1 MTISNTLAEQIQQD
15 IEEQQIKQQVSQV
28 APQALL
34 SVLATLLR
42 NSQDCPDDPKLLE
55 ITLSDEEF
63 QELCEKLIGVIGIM
77 GHTVS
82 AEPDEE
88 NDDILLTMR
97 PVFFDG
103 DGQAPGNSYE

>member
-15 IEEQQIKQQVSQV
+15 IEEQQIKQQVAEA

-55 ITLSDEEF
+55 ITFSDEEF
-63 QELCEKLIGVIGIM
+63 QELCEKLIGVIGVM
-77 GHTVS
+77 GYTVS

-88 NDDILLTMR
+88 NDDIILTMQ
-97 PVFFDG
+97 PILFE
-103 DGQAPGNSYE
+103 SEEE